1 MCFALIEGKKGILEL
16 SFKNATFN
24 VFDAVLLWLIE
35 VKTDYSHP
43 DLG

>member
-1 MCFALIEGKKGILEL
+1 MFCINWGKKGVLEL
-16 SFKNATFN
+16 SFKNATFS
-24 VFDAVLLWLIE
+24 VFDAVLLCLIE